1 MRLKMIILT
10 GVAVIALGT
19 AGFVS
24 YETFAGDDHVH
35 TEEKYEEAGHS
46 EEGEGHEHA
55 GEKERGDNTKISDVS
70 AQAMNIE
77 VLKAGPATVHQT
89 ISLTGKIILNQ
100 DRTAQ
105 VRARFPGVIKSADKS
120 VGDQVKKGDE
130 LATIESNQS
139 LQTYSVSSPL
149 DGMVIT
155 RNAAIGGLAGDEPV
169 YVIADLRQLWAEFF
183 VFSRD
188 MGKIATGQKV
198 DVLSLSDASTSAEAA
213 ITNLL
218 PTAESS
224 SQTVVARVTLD
235 NADNKWRSG
244 MTVRGDVVLSEKEV
258 ALAVKTSAIQRQEG
272 AQVVYVKEGE
282 IYEMRKVETGQ
293 SDREWTEII
302 SGVKTGEDYVA
313 TNSFVVK
320 ADIGKS
326 AAEHEH

>member
-1 MRLKMIILT
+1 MKLRTIILT
-10 GVAVIALGT
+10 GVAAIALST

-24 YETFAGDDHVH
+24 YESLAGDEHNHAESSEQDH
-35 TEEKYEEAGHS
+35 
-46 EEGEGHEHA
+46 
-55 GEKERGDNTKISDVS
+55 GDNTKISEAS
-70 AQAMNIE
+70 AEAMKIE
-77 VLKAGPATVHQT
+77 VLKVSSATVHQT

-105 VRARFPGVIKSADKS
+105 IRARFPGVIQSAHKS
-120 VGDQVKKGDE
+120 VGDIVRKGDE
-130 LATIESNQS
+130 LATVESNQS
-139 LQTYSVSSPL
+139 LQTYSVTSPL
-149 DGMVIT
+149 DGVVIT
-155 RNAAIGGLAGDEPV
+155 RNAAIGGLAAEESI
-169 YVIADLRQLWAEFF
+169 YVVADLNQLWAEFF

-188 MGKIATGQKV
+188 MGRISIGQNV
-198 DVLSLSDASTSAEAA
+198 DVFSLSDEATNTEAKITS
-213 ITNLL
+213 LL

-258 ALAVKTSAIQRQEG
+258 SLAVKTSAIQRQEG
-272 AQVVYVKEGE
+272 SQVVYVKEGE
-282 IYEMRKVETGQ
+282 KYEMRKVETGQ

-302 SGVKTGEDYVA
+302 SGVGIGENYVA

>member
-1 MRLKMIILT
+1 MGLKTIILT

-24 YETFAGDDHVH
+24 YETFAGDDHDH

-46 EEGEGHEHA
+46 EEDEGHEHG
-55 GEKERGDNTKISDVS
+55 GEEEHGDSTKISDAS

-77 VLKAGPATVHQT
+77 VLKAGPAMVHQT

-130 LATIESNQS
+130 LATVESNQS

-149 DGMVIT
+149 DGVVIT

-169 YVIADLRQLWAEFF
+169 YVIADLSQLWAEFF

-188 MGKIATGQKV
+188 MDRIATGQKV
-198 DVLSLSDASTSAEAA
+198 DVLSLSDTSTSAEAV

-272 AQVVYVKEGE
+272 AQVVYVKEGDT
-282 IYEMRKVETGQ
+282 YEMRKVGTGQ

-302 SGVKTGEDYVA
+302 SGIETGEDYVA